1 MKTFFLI
8 LISLVIAVFISA
20 CGIVTQTSAYKT
32 ISKKE
37 AKEFDEK
44 YGGVYVFNKKFWD
57 EVLYIEQQRDKYRK
71 SEEFENDKKIYNE
84 MLKNKEKEIEKLLIK
99 EYGEEGAK
107 KDEVRDKKWKMLDA
121 FKEQNPFPTDKKFP
135 QVLSNGCKYGINT
148 IYNNGGYVTFLY
160 KPYVEYI
167 KQYMGEELA
176 EKFESEQR
184 SKFSTPFLSI
194 ESYYTCDE
202 RLFKAIPISFHTTIY
217 LYEERE
223 WGLGGDEGA
232 GFRIYTPKW
241 EQSLG
246 KNIFYFID
254 NSFVKSDEK
263 LDYQLFY

>member
-84 MLKNKEKEIEKLLIK
+84 ILKNKEKEIEKLLIK

-107 KDEVRDKKWKMLDA
+107 KDEVREK
-121 FKEQNPFPTDKKFP
+121 
-135 QVLSNGCKYGINT
+135 NGKCLMHLKNKILFQQIRNFRKCFLMAANT
-148 IYNNGGYVTFLY
+148 
-160 KPYVEYI
+160 E
-167 KQYMGEELA
+167 
-176 EKFESEQR
+176 
-184 SKFSTPFLSI
+184 
-194 ESYYTCDE
+194 
-202 RLFKAIPISFHTTIY
+202 
-217 LYEERE
+217 
-223 WGLGGDEGA
+223 
-232 GFRIYTPKW
+232 
-241 EQSLG
+241 
-246 KNIFYFID
+246 
-254 NSFVKSDEK
+254 
-263 LDYQLFY
+263 